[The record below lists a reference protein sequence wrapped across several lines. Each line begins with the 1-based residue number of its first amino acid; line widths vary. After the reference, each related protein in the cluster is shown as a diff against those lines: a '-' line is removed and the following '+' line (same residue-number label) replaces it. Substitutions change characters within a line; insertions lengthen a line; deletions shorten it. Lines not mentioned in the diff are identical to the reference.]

1 MMENVRINQRTRRIG
16 NSRAAELTARANA
29 LEAVLVSSVSKH
41 ALAEAVATKAI
52 VSGLVSGAS
61 PAAVEADLLAELR
74 RYEEAAA
81 LRRFGRGDQT
91 RLKS

>member
-1 MMENVRINQRTRRIG
+1 MGKSRIIQRSRRIG
-16 NSRAAELTARANA
+16 KSHAAALTARANA
-29 LEAVLVSSVSKH
+29 LEARLVSSISKH

-61 PAAVEADLLAELR
+61 PAQVEADLMAELR